1 VSAVTV
7 TGESSHRALRDVFGA
22 FATGV
27 TVVTAVRPDGEPVG
41 MTANSFTSVSLNP
54 PLILW
59 CLAHQ
64 STSLQAFAP
73 GAPFAVHVLGHEQR
87 DLALHFARRSRPK
100 FEVDLDWRTDPKPPQ
115 MAGTLCRLDCRVH
128 AVQPGGDHWL
138 ILGEVVSFQRRGG
151 APLVFHE
158 GRFGRFVSDPGPG
171 GAEVWK
177 SLHGEWF

>member
-1 VSAVTV
+1 MTR
-7 TGESSHRALRDVFGA
+7 GFSHRELRDVFGA

-41 MTANSFTSVSLNP
+41 TTANSFTSVSLDP

-59 CLAHQ
+59 CLANQ
-64 STSLQAFAP
+64 STSLPAFAP
-73 GAPFAVHVLGHEQR
+73 EAPFAVHVLGHEQR
-87 DLALHFARRSRPK
+87 DLALHFARRGREK
-100 FEVDLDWRTDPKPPQ
+100 FEVDLDWRNNPKPPQ
-115 MAGTLCRLDCRVH
+115 MAGTLCRLDCRVR
-128 AVQPGGDHWL
+128 AVQPAGDHWL
-138 ILGEVVSFQRRGG
+138 ILGEVMSFQRREGV
-151 APLVFHE
+151 PLVFHE